1 MAPRYEFEWDEAKA
15 QANLAKHGVP
25 FAYAAR
31 VFLDPYRVD
40 LDTTRAAD
48 GEARRKLVGAVE
60 RRLYAVVYTVRR
72 GRIRL
77 ISARRCNAKEERAY
91 GPLDT

>member
-1 MAPRYEFEWDEAKA
+1 MAARHEFEWDDAKA
-15 QANLAKHGVP
+15 EANLAKHGVS

-31 VFLDPYRVD
+31 AFLDEGRVD
-40 LDTTRAAD
+40 LDVSRTAD
-48 GEARRKLVGAVE
+48 GETRRKLVGVIE
-60 RRLYAVVYTVRR
+60 GRLYAVVYTVRR